1 MGNLCETNE
10 TQKMTSVQMPSKQ
23 QQEETMGQS
32 SEMNLHFSSQQEQ
45 ARKKLSIDDFEML
58 NQLGKGAFG
67 KVYKVK
73 KKDNSKI
80 YALKAMN
87 KKQIFDSNLEQNAVI
102 EKEVLN
108 NSKHPFIVHL
118 KYSFQSKTK
127 LYFVMEYI
135 DGGEFYQILQ
145 RTQGLPEPVVQ
156 FVAAEVILALEYLNM
171 KLKII
176 YRDLKPENLLLTKSG
191 HVKLTDFGLATKR
204 KESNIKSYTLV
215 GTTEYLAPEIIRKDG
230 HSFEVD
236 LWTLGILIYEMIA
249 GKTPFSHPE
258 RNQMKIQY
266 LILKNNPVYPP
277 TMSRDAKDLINS
289 LLQTN
294 PQLRLGAN
302 GYDSIK
308 NHSYFSKINWQD
320 LYELKVK
327 SPLKTFAEENSNR
340 LQNLKPLQT
349 QIKETPVNTP
359 IPQLNDVSFS
369 GNEMERNSS
378 FKYY

>member
-23 QQEETMGQS
+23 QQAETMGQS

-45 ARKKLSIDDFEML
+45 ARKKLSVDDFEML

-73 KKDNSKI
+73 KKDNNKI

-349 QIKETPVNTP
+349 QIKETPVGTP
-359 IPQLNDVSFS
+359 IPQLIDVSFS

-378 FKYY
+378 YKNY

>member
-10 TQKMTSVQMPSKQ
+10 TKKFTSVQMPSKQ
-23 QQEETMGQS
+23 QEETIGYI
-32 SEMNLHFSSQQEQ
+32 SEKNQNSQNLLEATQ
-45 ARKKLSIDDFEML
+45 KKLSIDDFLML

-67 KVYKVK
+67 KVFKVK
-73 KKDNSKI
+73 KKDNGKI

-108 NSKHPFIVHL
+108 NSKHPFIVNL
-118 KYSFQSKTK
+118 KYSFQSQTK
-127 LYFVMEYI
+127 LYFVLEYI

-156 FVAAEVILALEYLNM
+156 FVAAEVILALEYLNT
-171 KLKII
+171 KLNII

-191 HVKLTDFGLATKR
+191 HVKLTDFGLATKI
-204 KESNIKSYTLV
+204 KDNNQKSYTLV
-215 GTTEYLAPEIIRKDG
+215 GTTEYLAPEIIRKEG

-236 LWTLGILIYEMIA
+236 LWTLGILIYEMIT
-249 GKTPFSHPE
+249 GKTPFAHPE

-266 LILKNNPVYPP
+266 LILKNNPTYPP
-277 TMSRDAKDLINS
+277 TMSRDARDLINS

-294 PQLRLGAN
+294 PSLRLGAN
-302 GYDSIK
+302 GYDYIK

-320 LYELKVK
+320 LYEQKVK
-327 SPLKTFAEENSNR
+327 SPLKTFAEDNSNR
-340 LQNLKPLQT
+340 LQNLQPMLNQL
-349 QIKETPVNTP
+349 KETPNNNP
-359 IPQLNDVSFS
+359 MPQIIGISFS
-369 GNEMERNSS
+369 GNEMDRGSS
-378 FKYY
+378 VKNY